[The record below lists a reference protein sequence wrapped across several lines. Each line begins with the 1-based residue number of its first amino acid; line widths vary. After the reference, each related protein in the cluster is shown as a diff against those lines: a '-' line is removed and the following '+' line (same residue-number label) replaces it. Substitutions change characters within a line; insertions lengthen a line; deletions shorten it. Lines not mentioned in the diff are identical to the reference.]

1 MALLK
6 TDKMFGERKNEPR
19 SHAFLPH
26 EQVQNA
32 KNREWYC
39 RFQCSRVKKQSPLH
53 NGLTSPVLSPSCGH
67 GGLEEG
73 FLCRKDKPSWLR
85 QISTSEVGDRG
96 GELQV
101 VRKWSSWSGA
111 LREISLRSLLK
122 FSSSLPTPADR
133 LPLGMGRSS

>member
-6 TDKMFGERKNEPR
+6 TDKMFGERKNEQPR

-53 NGLTSPVLSPSCGH
+53 NGLPQY
-67 GGLEEG
+67 
-73 FLCRKDKPSWLR
+73 CRPLAATGASKKGSF
-85 QISTSEVGDRG
+85 
-96 GELQV
+96 V
-101 VRKWSSWSGA
+101 VRTNRHGCA
-111 LREISLRSLLK
+111 RFLL
-122 FSSSLPTPADR
+122 AR
-133 LPLGMGRSS
+133 LGIGEASCK